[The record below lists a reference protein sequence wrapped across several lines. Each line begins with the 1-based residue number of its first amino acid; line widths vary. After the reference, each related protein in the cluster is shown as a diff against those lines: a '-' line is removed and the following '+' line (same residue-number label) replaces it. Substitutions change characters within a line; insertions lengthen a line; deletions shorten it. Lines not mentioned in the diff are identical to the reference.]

1 VVQLD
6 PFKPTSKAPGTKRLK
21 LKHVEMI
28 SKFAFKS
35 NLRRYDEECHELTK
49 NKMQHPTET
58 QCGQGLTLVHFSAQR
73 ERFLTQ
79 NAP

>member
-1 VVQLD
+1 
-6 PFKPTSKAPGTKRLK
+6 
-21 LKHVEMI
+21 MI

-58 QCGQGLTLVHFSAQR
+58 QCGQGLTLVHYSAQR